1 MIDPIPKP
9 QRFMAAL
16 ICSGLCACQSGD
28 FPVYNELE
36 GLRVLAVRSTPPAI
50 LPGQQ
55 ATLDAFVFDESD
67 QLDDVRYRWSF
78 CPARLPASQGGECAL
93 DEDELADLTGLDL
106 DFDLGEEPTATLE
119 HSLPPP
125 LLQALCNG
133 TDSNPDDGGAQGFVL
148 DCEQGLP
155 LSVELVVEQGGD
167 RIRSFKEVRL
177 LLDDTDPELN
187 PQIDDLLF
195 VEVPREIDDMDIEDE
210 ISEDDAEPVAE
221 DGSTEFELPKR
232 IRLFADVPESATE
245 RFMRPARGFET
256 EGKEK
261 LENLAITWF
270 VSSGSTEKERTAFTD
285 GTSELSAI
293 RANTWRLP
301 FPRDEDRDEAQ
312 VVLVIRDERGG
323 VNWLQRSVELSR

>member
-1 MIDPIPKP
+1 M
-9 QRFMAAL
+9 
-16 ICSGLCACQSGD
+16 
-28 FPVYNELE
+28 
-36 GLRVLAVRSTPPAI
+36 
-50 LPGQQ
+50 
-55 ATLDAFVFDESD
+55 
-67 QLDDVRYRWSF
+67 
-78 CPARLPASQGGECAL
+78 
-93 DEDELADLTGLDL
+93 
-106 DFDLGEEPTATLE
+106 
-119 HSLPPP
+119 
-125 LLQALCNG
+125 
-133 TDSNPDDGGAQGFVL
+133 L

-301 FPRDEDRDEAQ
+301 FPRDEERDEAQ